1 MRITIKKWGNS
12 AGVVIP
18 GVVMQELNIQV
29 GQSMEAQVV
38 DNQLVLTPVSKGY
51 SLEALLAQCDMSA
64 PEISEEELWGNSGPV
79 GNEVW

>member
-18 GVVMQELNIQV
+18 GVVMEELNMQV

-38 DNQLVLTPVSKGY
+38 DNQLVLTPVSKSY

-64 PEISEEELWGNSGPV
+64 PEISEEELWGKSGPM